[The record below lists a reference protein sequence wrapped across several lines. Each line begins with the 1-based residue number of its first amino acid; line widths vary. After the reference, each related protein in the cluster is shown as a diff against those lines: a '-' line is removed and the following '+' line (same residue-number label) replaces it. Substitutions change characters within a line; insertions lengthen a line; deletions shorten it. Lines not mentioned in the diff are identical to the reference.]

1 MSEHRSKNARPKLQL
16 IPPMPE
22 EDEEGWLPED
32 MDRFHAEA
40 RRIQDELDRWGDQIP
55 VSLLIDLSRQSFETL
70 VVFWA
75 GLPSRQAE
83 RFIEKCVPWWA
94 ELKAMRDR
102 NRELAAK
109 MLTKADRRR

>member
-1 MSEHRSKNARPKLQL
+1 MSEHRSKNAKPHLKI

-40 RRIQDELDRWGDQIP
+40 RRIQDELDRWGDLMP
-55 VSLLIDLSRQSFETL
+55 VSKLIEISKESFEQF

-75 GLPSRQAE
+75 GLPPRQAE
-83 RFIEKCVPWWA
+83 RFVQRCAPRWA
-94 ELKAMRDR
+94 EYKALRAR
-102 NRELAAK
+102 TRELAEA
-109 MLTKADRRR
+109 MLAKADRRR